1 MVPMEQ
7 LSEPGLEV
15 LIPIGL
21 FLLQGHFLASGW
33 VYNDAKRHA
42 THSPKLWGALAALFP
57 GVGVASYVL
66 FSRDDRPITTH
77 STHSESS

>member
-1 MVPMEQ
+1 MVPME
-7 LSEPGLEV
+7 LLNEPGLEI

-33 VYNDAKRHA
+33 VYNDAKRHE

-66 FSRDDRPITTH
+66 LSREDQLIATH
-77 STHSESS
+77 SAQSESS